1 MAKKQV
7 WKTIFKFI
15 GIGAGICAGIVGLVT
30 AFVAITGGFNPPYV
44 PIKSCTFNIDTD
56 KYQGLNNNIP
66 VFVINEDDTFIVNP
80 NPDDCTELDGKLQIR
95 AGDRLIE
102 DVQVEKENELG
113 EKEFVS
119 AEKEGSKYKITL
131 GEPFKI
137 VLVENH
143 AEITDTRVIEMHVDC
158 ESEFCDAK
166 VFVDSALTEFNLKYE
181 KIGATTQ
188 EEQLFEGDY
197 IYAYIDVA
205 SVLDKSSLTM
215 NSLVELTKD
224 FKQYKFE
231 IDNEEIAEIVEV
243 KINTSNNAPLSN
255 YKTGFP
261 FAKIKILKSGTF
273 NVSLNICNLY
283 KNEKDILSQEDYDNL
298 ENDDLRTEYD
308 EWLET
313 VIVSSGLDFEIGDIE
328 IGSISATKTQKTL
341 KLYDIN
347 TKFTASELEL
357 SVNPKDVAGSPYT
370 SNDLKSRIADLE
382 IAGGYIVD
390 EDDDYDI
397 QLGTEAN
404 PVYIKL
410 SSDYILTQKEAGVQE
425 PVWAVTVIKEYNLPQ
440 NACLVVCLEANDET
454 FFDYIPVKI
463 EPVDSV
469 DLVIKNGSDIVDL
482 IELDYDKSSDTQKVY
497 NDLDI
502 DWVFDLESNKKF
514 SALMDGNLYP
524 YKKVIYALYKD
535 SSFTFND
542 GITKLELTDDGYVLT
557 PLSKGSSSVCAV
569 LFKTN
574 IDGNPVSNSG
584 EVIQDLDTL
593 LTSGQVV
600 AYSSEIIVKV
610 QQVLKVLAENTI
622 TLYTQEN
629 NNYTEIDD
637 EYALTGDTH
646 VDFSKEYFI
655 YDDESK
661 TYVKVQ
667 QPVDEDI
674 KNYYEKQVGMYT
686 IKKDKTGSVYEVTMY
701 NGKKAYLKLN
711 VNDAD
716 ALKQAFNDTLIFR
729 LDNEIAQVDKF
740 VKLGSNLIEATIDGE
755 KCYLLS
761 IEISGVTDESLI
773 ENLFVELNGKQ
784 ICHLEI
790 KAKKFILNSLT
801 LTSNGQSSES
811 VDAEIFLVVNS
822 QNDNYFWTI
831 DSGKSQNKALEV
843 TINKFPLE
851 AEGHDEIEYKLYTL
865 KNADFDISTLGTLTD
880 ELIAEHFVEDYSVMN
895 IKSGYPTYTDDDKPV
910 LQFDVFKAGKVV
922 LVASC
927 TRFDDDKK
935 IFSNPYVIEATY
947 PYLEEQQYNYGTNFE
962 TLDTDFY
969 YEKTA
974 DTEIGTD
981 KTYYVFAG
989 NNYVAVEIPYT
1000 SQLSNYYEKHLTK
1013 FRKVVASY
1021 DGQLTNL
1028 LDFIGFESKAISD
1041 NGEGV
1046 EGQKFGLKWRLSDS
1060 EEVLTTP
1067 LRSGLYQFEIVSSMK
1082 DFEFEYVTDNGNI
1095 INYLKTNRVTEK
1107 VYIKIKITTKF
1118 GYEFTKTYN
1127 YVLIPDYLVTTDTSV
1142 QDDVVEMTA
1151 NDVKTLFAIKIDNN
1165 KIVKDGSLFFITNST
1180 STNYRVGNENKL
1192 TGFDGDAIT
1201 IIYLP
1206 EDMIGSVKTMLSNY
1220 SKDANNKK
1228 IITSV
1233 DANNEKII
1241 TFELGGTQYELRFVL
1256 RFSYYDP
1263 NSDVT
1268 IQNGQIKTRAIV
1280 EGISPEITLNG
1291 YYCFE
1296 NETEGTINE
1305 YMENNIYKFKVV
1317 VTPIMEIKLY
1327 ENADKNVNLSLL
1339 GNSLETT
1346 FEDGKA
1352 IDLGDIVKL
1361 EFINA
1366 SDTQPTY
1373 TVSYEYE
1380 LVGSYDN
1387 FNVEDNKLIMTGS
1400 TIETYNLQ
1408 INCSFT
1414 VTLDNELTAYV
1425 NYTLNLL
1432 VSPK

>member
-7 WKTIFKFI
+7 WKTIFKYI
-15 GIGAGICAGIVGLVT
+15 GIGAGICTGIVGLVT

-56 KYQGLNNNIP
+56 KYQGLSNGIP

-95 AGDRLIE
+95 AGDRLIK
-102 DVQVEKENELG
+102 DIQVEQENEDG

-119 AEKEGSKYKITL
+119 AEKEGTKYKITL

-143 AEITDTRVIEMHVDC
+143 AEITDTRIIEMHVDC

-188 EEQLFEGDY
+188 DEQLFEGDY

-205 SVLDKSSLTM
+205 SVLDKSALTM
-215 NSLVELTKD
+215 NSFVELTKD

-243 KINTSNNAPLSN
+243 IINTTNNSPLNN

-283 KNEKDILSQEDYDNL
+283 KNEESILSQEDYDNL
-298 ENDDLRTEYD
+298 ENDDLRDEYD

-313 VIVSSGLDFEIGDIE
+313 VIVSSGLDFEVSDIE

-341 KLYDIN
+341 KLYDKN

-357 SVNPKDVAGSPYT
+357 SVNPKDIAGSPFT
-370 SNDLKSRIADLE
+370 SDDLKSRIADLE
-382 IAGGYIVD
+382 IAAGYIVD
-390 EDDDYDI
+390 EGDDYDI
-397 QLGTEAN
+397 QLGTESN

-425 PVWAVTVIKEYNLPQ
+425 PVWAVTVIKEYNLPE
-440 NACLVVCLEANDET
+440 NACLVVCLETNDET

-469 DLVIKNGSDIVDL
+469 DLVIKNGSDVIDL
-482 IELDYDKSSDTQKVY
+482 IELDYDKSSDTQKTY

-514 SALMDGNLYP
+514 STLIDGNLYP

-535 SSFTFND
+535 GSFTFND

-557 PLSKGSSSVCAV
+557 PLSKGSSSICAV

-574 IDGNPVSNSG
+574 IDGNPVSADG
-584 EVIQDLDTL
+584 TVIEDLDTL
-593 LTSGQVV
+593 LTNGQIV
-600 AYSSEIIVKV
+600 AYSSEIVVKV
-610 QQVLKVLAENTI
+610 QQVLKVIADETI

-629 NNYTEIDD
+629 NDYSEIDD
-637 EYALTGDTH
+637 EYALTSDTH
-646 VDFSKEYFI
+646 VDSSKEYFT
-655 YDDESK
+655 YDEENK

-716 ALKQAFNDTLIFR
+716 AMKQAFNDTLIFR

-740 VKLGSNLIEATIDGE
+740 VKLGSNLVEATIDGE

-801 LTSNGQSSES
+801 LTSNGKSSES
-811 VDAEIFLVVNS
+811 ADAEIFLVVNS
-822 QNDNYFWTI
+822 QTDNYFWTI

-865 KNADFDISTLGTLTD
+865 KDADFDISTLGTLTD
-880 ELIAEHFVEDYSVMN
+880 EIIAQHFVEDYSIIN
-895 IKSGYPTYTDDDKPV
+895 IKSGYPTYTSDDKPV

-922 LVASC
+922 LIASC

-947 PYLEEQQYNYGTNFE
+947 PYLEEQQYNYGTNYE

-974 DTEIGTD
+974 DTEIDTD
-981 KTYYVFAG
+981 KTYYVFDG
-989 NNYVAVEIPYT
+989 NNYTAVAIPYT
-1000 SQLSNYYEKHLTK
+1000 SQLVNYYEKQLTK

-1028 LDFIGFESKAISD
+1028 LDFIGFESKAIAYS
-1041 NGEGV
+1041 GEGV
-1046 EGQKFGLKWRLSDS
+1046 EGQKLGLKWRLSDS
-1060 EEVLTTP
+1060 EEVSTTP

-1082 DFEFEYVTDNGNI
+1082 DFTFEYVTDNGNI

-1127 YVLIPDYLVTTDTSV
+1127 YVLIPDYSITTDNNTI
-1142 QDDVVEMTA
+1142 EMTA
-1151 NDVKTLFAIKIDNN
+1151 NDDKTLFAIKIDTKENEEN
-1165 KIVKDGSLFFITNST
+1165 KVDLKEIVNDGGLFFITNST
-1180 STNYRVGNENKL
+1180 STNYRVGNESKL
-1192 TGFDGDAIT
+1192 TGFDGEAIT
-1201 IIYLP
+1201 VIYLP
-1206 EDMIGSVKTMLSNY
+1206 EDMKESVTNMLKNNSDVSYTTNGNIVTLTLGS
-1220 SKDANNKK
+1220 
-1228 IITSV
+1228 
-1233 DANNEKII
+1233 
-1241 TFELGGTQYELRFVL
+1241 TQYELRFVL
-1256 RFSYYDP
+1256 RFSYNDP
-1263 NSDVT
+1263 NGDVK
-1268 IQNGQIKTRAIV
+1268 IENGQIKTRAIV

-1291 YYCFE
+1291 YYCFK
-1296 NETEGTINE
+1296 NETESIINE

-1327 ENADKNVNLSLL
+1327 ENTDNNVNLSLL

-1346 FEDGKA
+1346 FENGKA
-1352 IDLGDIVKL
+1352 IDLSDIVKL
-1361 EFINA
+1361 ELINP

-1373 TVSYEYE
+1373 TVSYE
-1380 LVGSYDN
+1380 LVGKYDN
-1387 FNVEDNKLIMTGS
+1387 FKVENDKLIMTGS

-1414 VTLDNELTAYV
+1414 VTLNNDLIAYV